1 MQTSRA
7 KYFVTLLVL
16 FTISRLLLIN
26 FLDVRF
32 EYDWVFQMWHFIDI
46 ELLKNKLLESVYY
59 FHYQPPIFNLFL
71 GIIHKQ
77 NLISPKLIMQIFFYS
92 LTFLM
97 GVIMFC
103 ISKRAGNRDLVSYF
117 LVILFFL
124 FPETIIYENW
134 PIYTWTSSFLLVF
147 GFYCLDR
154 YIKGKKDK
162 HLHLFF
168 LGQLVLILTRSAF
181 HPIFYVTW
189 FLYLLIILRES
200 RLKVFKTFV
209 IYFSVF
215 ILISLKNLYEF
226 GFFGVGSG
234 LGFSLYKI
242 APKVS
247 QEQLDQKKINIDP
260 IFKIVPVRSVTTY
273 GLMDKE
279 IPSRFENI
287 EILSKEFKST
297 LGKFSEEFSVNLG
310 HYHYLELAKRY
321 QKSAINIIKSYP
333 GEYVKRV
340 FRGTIMFF
348 KPTWDHGFG
357 VTHNAQALQSLI
369 NVFTLHKVR
378 LYIESLVIKSE
389 KPWPLRSDIPYSSYI
404 FIPVFYFLVFIILY
418 RFKLLRLENIQ
429 FMFVLYTAVYLV
441 LVSNLIELAENDR
454 YRVMIDPLIY
464 LSSIILLPR
473 LFKRKNI

>member
-1 MQTSRA
+1 MQDNQS
-7 KYFVTLLVL
+7 KNFVTLLVL
-16 FTISRLLLIN
+16 FIISRILLIN
-26 FLDVRF
+26 LADVRF

-77 NLISPKLIMQIFFYS
+77 SLISPKVILQLFFYS
-92 LTFLM
+92 LTFFM

-103 ISKRAGNRDLVSYF
+103 MSKRAGSKDIISYF
-117 LVILFFL
+117 LVTLFFL

-147 GFYCLDR
+147 GFYCLDN
-154 YIKGKKDK
+154 YVKGKEDRQ
-162 HLHLFF
+162 LHLFF
-168 LGQLVLILTRSAF
+168 LSQLVLILTRSAF
-181 HPIFYVTW
+181 HPVFYITW
-189 FLYLLIILRES
+189 FLYLLFTLKQN
-200 RLKVFKTFV
+200 RLKVLKTFM

-215 ILISLKNLYEF
+215 VLISLKNLYEF

-247 QEQLDQKKINIDP
+247 QEQLNQKKMNVDP
-260 IFKIVPVRSVTTY
+260 IFNIVPVRSVSTY
-273 GLMDKE
+273 GLRDKK
-279 IPSRFENI
+279 IPPRFQKI
-287 EILSKEFKST
+287 EILNKEFKST
-297 LGKFSEEFSVNLG
+297 LGQFTEEFSVNLG

-321 QKSAINIIKSYP
+321 QSSAIQIIKGYP
-333 GEYVKRV
+333 GEYLKRV

-369 NVFTLHKVR
+369 NVLTLHKMR
-378 LYIESLVIKSE
+378 LSLESLFFQGE
-389 KPWPLRSDIPYSSYI
+389 NHG
-404 FIPVFYFLVFIILY
+404 LY
-418 RFKLLRLENIQ
+418 
-429 FMFVLYTAVYLV
+429 
-441 LVSNLIELAENDR
+441 D
-454 YRVMIDPLIY
+454 LIY
-464 LSSIILLPR
+464 RTRAMFLYLYSILLY
-473 LFKRKNI
+473 F